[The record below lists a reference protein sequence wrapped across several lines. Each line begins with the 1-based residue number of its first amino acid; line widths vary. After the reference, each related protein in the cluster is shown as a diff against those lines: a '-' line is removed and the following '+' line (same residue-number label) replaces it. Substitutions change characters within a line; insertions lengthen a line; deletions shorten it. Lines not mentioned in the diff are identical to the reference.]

1 MQLNKYKMVTPQILV
16 PHFLDL
22 CNLVISNFGR
32 WFKTTFSVFFKKR
45 NIFKPVLTCSRS
57 IIVTHI
63 LKVNNKRII

>member
-32 WFKTTFSVFFKKR
+32 WFKTTFSVFFLKKKY
-45 NIFKPVLTCSRS
+45 FQAGTYMF
-57 IIVTHI
+57 
-63 LKVNNKRII
+63 KVNNRYTHLKGQ